1 MKYGL
6 PLLIVASWAS
16 ADRSPPLLVARIS
29 VSLRGRGFS
38 ANGDPMALAIA
49 DNRISQEDYLQAE
62 LASEIRH
69 EYVAGNPLVGLQ
81 DAAGGS

>member
-1 MKYGL
+1 
-6 PLLIVASWAS
+6 
-16 ADRSPPLLVARIS
+16 
-29 VSLRGRGFS
+29 
-38 ANGDPMALAIA
+38 MALAIA